1 MSAPNGIIL
10 AVNIADSKGRKKT
23 NVGCGLIME
32 NFGLQK
38 DAHAGSDRQV
48 SLLAKESIEKIRQK
62 GLDVWYG
69 DFAENLTTEGID
81 LPLLPVGARLQI
93 GSQVLLEVTQIGKVC
108 HDHCAI
114 YRAAG
119 DCVMPREGI
128 FVRVLEGG
136 PLRAGDEVVVES
148 LGDGFVEGVPAA
160 DGLADVA
167 GASGDG
173 SDGDARPPEAVERV
187 E

>member
-1 MSAPNGIIL
+1 MSTTKGIIL
-10 AVNIADSKGRKKT
+10 AVNIADRKGRKKT

-69 DFAENLTTEGID
+69 DFAENLTTEGIN
-81 LPLLPVGARLQI
+81 LPLLPVGTRLQI
-93 GSQVLLEVTQIGKVC
+93 GSEVRLEVTQIGKVC
-108 HDHCAI
+108 HDRCHI
-114 YRAAG
+114 YYSVG

-128 FVRVLEGG
+128 FAKVLVGG
-136 PLRAGDEVVVES
+136 DVKTGDSIEVVT
-148 LGDGFVEGVPAA
+148 
-160 DGLADVA
+160 
-167 GASGDG
+167 
-173 SDGDARPPEAVERV
+173 
-187 E
+187 

>member
-1 MSAPNGIIL
+1 MAKRKMSTPKGIIL
-10 AVNIADSKGRKKT
+10 AVNIADRKGRKKT

-69 DFAENLTTEGID
+69 DFAENLTTEGIN
-81 LPLLPVGARLQI
+81 LPLLPVGTRLQI
-93 GSQVLLEVTQIGKVC
+93 GSEVRLEVTQIGKVC
-108 HDHCAI
+108 HDRCHI
-114 YRAAG
+114 YYSVG

-128 FVRVLEGG
+128 FAKVLVGG
-136 PLRAGDEVVVES
+136 DVKTGDSIEVVT
-148 LGDGFVEGVPAA
+148 
-160 DGLADVA
+160 
-167 GASGDG
+167 
-173 SDGDARPPEAVERV
+173 
-187 E
+187 

>member
-1 MSAPNGIIL
+1 MSTTKGIIL
-10 AVNIADSKGRKKT
+10 AVNIADRKGRKKM

-81 LPLLPVGARLQI
+81 LPFLPVGARLQI

-108 HDHCAI
+108 HDRCHI
-114 YRAAG
+114 YYSVG

-128 FVRVLEGG
+128 FAKVLVGG
-136 PLRAGDEVVVES
+136 DVKTGDSIEVVT
-148 LGDGFVEGVPAA
+148 
-160 DGLADVA
+160 
-167 GASGDG
+167 
-173 SDGDARPPEAVERV
+173 
-187 E
+187 

>member
-1 MSAPNGIIL
+1 MSTTKGIIL
-10 AVNIADSKGRKKT
+10 AVNIADRKGRKKT

-69 DFAENLTTEGID
+69 DFAENLTTEGIN
-81 LPLLPVGARLQI
+81 LPLLPVGTRLQI
-93 GSQVLLEVTQIGKVC
+93 GSEVRLEVTQIGKVC
-108 HDHCAI
+108 HDRCNI
-114 YRAAG
+114 YYSVG

-128 FVRVLEGG
+128 FAKVLVGG
-136 PLRAGDEVVVES
+136 DVKTGDSIEVVT
-148 LGDGFVEGVPAA
+148 
-160 DGLADVA
+160 
-167 GASGDG
+167 
-173 SDGDARPPEAVERV
+173 
-187 E
+187 